1 MENTIEISIGLEL
14 TPRSWSRK
22 NLENLKR
29 GLGAADVVKL
39 ANGFILFSVDDY
51 MENEG
56 SLIFAY
62 KCFKMAPRLIAMV
75 PLKNAKI
82 RGAIQ

>member
-1 MENTIEISIGLEL
+1 M
-14 TPRSWSRK
+14 
-22 NLENLKR
+22 

-39 ANGFILFSVDDY
+39 ANGFILFSVDD
-51 MENEG
+51 MEESEEAG

>member
-1 MENTIEISIGLEL
+1 M
-14 TPRSWSRK
+14 TPRSLTRK
-22 NLENLKR
+22 NLENLRR

-39 ANGFILFSVDDY
+39 ANGVLLFSVDH
-51 MENEG
+51 MESEENEG

-62 KCFKMAPRLIAMV
+62 KSFKMAPRLIAMV